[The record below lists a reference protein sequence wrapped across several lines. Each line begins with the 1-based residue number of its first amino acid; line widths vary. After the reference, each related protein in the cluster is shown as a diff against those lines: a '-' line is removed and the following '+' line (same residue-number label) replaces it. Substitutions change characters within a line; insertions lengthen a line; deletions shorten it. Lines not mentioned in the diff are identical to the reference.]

1 MLPRAHQITTPHMA
15 AKKQPA
21 KPKPR
26 QTTIRF
32 SDADFEMF
40 SRASEMEGLEGNVIQ
55 WLLSVGRKRAKLLQT
70 EGPLQV
76 TEILIPPP
84 EQTRIAPK

>member
-1 MLPRAHQITTPHMA
+1 MA
-15 AKKQPA
+15 AKKRPA

-32 SDADFEMF
+32 SDSEFEMF
-40 SRASEMEGLEGNVIQ
+40 TRASEMEGLEGNIIP
-55 WLLSVGRKRAKLLQT
+55 WLLAVGRKRAKLLMAD
-70 EGPLQV
+70 GPLQV

-84 EQTRIAPK
+84 EQTRIAQK